1 MTLREITSI
10 FVTLGFFI
18 NSASADSAFGIEYG
32 GPVPVVA
39 VEVEG
44 EKNYYKISTPPKP
57 HSLFESY
64 RVRASAET
72 GVCYIS
78 AIGISFENDKYGTT
92 GKKQYEKVSTAL
104 SKKYGKHA
112 GAWEEYVGSGMWDEP
127 DQFAYSLY
135 SKDREHSR
143 WWKPNAENDTEFDYI
158 QLVLSGYKDGT
169 TWLNISYRNKVLKEK
184 CDETTNESDDDAL

>member
-1 MTLREITSI
+1 MTLRGITSI
-10 FVTLGFFI
+10 FLTLGFFI

-44 EKNYYKISTPPKP
+44 KKNYYKISTPPKP

-64 RVRASAET
+64 RVRATAET
-72 GVCYIS
+72 GVCFIS
-78 AIGISFENDKYGTT
+78 AIGIDSENDKYGTA
-92 GKKQYEKVSTAL
+92 GRKQYEKLSKAL

-112 GAWEEYVGSGMWDEP
+112 GAWEEYIGSGVWDEP

-135 SKDREHSR
+135 SGDREHVR
-143 WWKPNAENDTEFDYI
+143 WWKPSAENDTEFDYI
-158 QLVLSGYKDGT
+158 QLTLNGWKDDT
-169 TWLNISYRNKVLKEK
+169 TWVGLSYRNTALKEK
-184 CDETTNESDDDAL
+184 CDEMTNKGDDDSL